1 MKTNNQTGQIE
12 AICTSHKK
20 GVAKETVTSAKLII
34 DHGIEGDAHA
44 GKWHRQVS
52 VLDAADVEKMRQKG
66 ATNLK
71 HGSFG
76 ENIVVSGTDI
86 SKLGLGSIIKIG
98 NNVELSVTQLGK
110 KCHSHCAIYYQVGD
124 CIMPRLGLFARV
136 TKDGSIAVG
145 DSVEVTST
153 VARKTFQ
160 VVVLTISDRCSKG
173 EAVDTAGPA
182 VATLITNEMDAH
194 IYAEEILPDEQ
205 KQIEEKFKHYAD
217 GHSIDMV
224 IAVGGTGFSPR
235 DITPEAITAV
245 IDRPTPGLDEVMRA
259 TSLQKTN
266 RAMLSRAT
274 SGIRESTLII
284 SLPGSEKASVENLA
298 AIIPALSH
306 GLEKLRGDPSDCG
319 RG

>member
-1 MKTNNQTGQIE
+1 MTTNNQTGTIK
-12 AICTSHKK
+12 AICTSQKK
-20 GVAKETVTSAKLII
+20 GVAKETVTTARLII
-34 DHGIEGDAHA
+34 NHGIEGDAHA

-66 ATNLK
+66 AKNLK

-98 NNVELSVTQLGK
+98 DNVELSVTQLGK

-136 TKDGSIAVG
+136 TKDGDIAVG
-145 DSVEVTST
+145 DSVEITST
-153 VARKTFQ
+153 VTRKTFQ
-160 VVVLTISDRCSKG
+160 VVVLTISDRCSKN

-182 VATLITNEMDAH
+182 VAALITSEMDAH

-235 DITPEAITAV
+235 DITPEAVTAV
-245 IDRPTPGLDEVMRA
+245 INRPTPGLDEVMRA

-284 SLPGSEKASVENLA
+284 SLPGSKKASVENLA
-298 AIIPALSH
+298 AIIPALGH